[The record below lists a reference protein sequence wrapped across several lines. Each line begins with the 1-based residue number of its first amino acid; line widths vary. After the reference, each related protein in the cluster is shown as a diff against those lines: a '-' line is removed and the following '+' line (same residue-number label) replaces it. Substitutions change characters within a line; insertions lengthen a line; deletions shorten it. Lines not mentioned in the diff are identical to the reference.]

1 MIVLLGLKAV
11 KLDYGL
17 EDDDKL
23 SVALRE
29 IPFYHRGLH
38 SGFYV
43 LFRVGKILWDKMLI
57 H

>member
-29 IPFYHRGLH
+29 IPFYHRGLP